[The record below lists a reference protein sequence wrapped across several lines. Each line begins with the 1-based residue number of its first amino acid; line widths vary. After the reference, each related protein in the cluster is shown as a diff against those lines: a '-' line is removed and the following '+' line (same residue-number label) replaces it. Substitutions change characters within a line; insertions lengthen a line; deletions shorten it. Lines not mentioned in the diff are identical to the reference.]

1 MRMNNGIVRGVVV
14 GAAILTLATAGVTGV
29 AGYGIETTA
38 GSVGGPAA
46 QVTNQVVGGQHAGI
60 IALNALLQVLCV
72 DCFFSAASDGQL
84 GFVELAQCAIIC
96 VAAF

>member
-1 MRMNNGIVRGVVV
+1 MRMKTGIVRGVVV
-14 GAAILTLATAGVTGV
+14 AAAILTLGTAGVAGV

-60 IALNALLQVLCV
+60 MALMALLPLLCV
-72 DCFFSAASDGQL
+72 QCLVGAASDGQV

-96 VAAF
+96 AAAF

>member
-14 GAAILTLATAGVTGV
+14 AAAILTLGTAGVTG

-60 IALNALLQVLCV
+60 IALTALLQVLCV
-72 DCFFSAASDGQL
+72 DCFFGAASDGQV

-96 VAAF
+96 AAAF